1 MAFWS
6 LKAVDF
12 KKDVFGSIKKPEFTS
27 VYFEDPN
34 KQPAIVTIPKVIQN
48 QI

>member
-1 MAFWS
+1 MASWS
-6 LKAVDF
+6 LKVVDF
-12 KKDVFGSIKKPEFTS
+12 KKEVLGSIKKPEFTS

-34 KQPAIVTIPKVIQN
+34 KQPAIVAIPKVIQN